1 MPIEH
6 NTPEELEKIA
16 RYQHVISD
24 ATKHIWQHLADRA
37 KDIPTVLTDLTES
50 QLEILLDIEAV
61 EEEWVVDPEMRKEI
75 SIVQWE
81 DINEEE
87 KG

>member
-6 NTPEELEKIA
+6 NTPDELAKIA

-24 ATKHIWQHLADRA
+24 ATTYIWTYMAKRADS
-37 KDIPTVLTDLTES
+37 IPDTLSELTEE
-50 QLEILLDIEAV
+50 QLDILLDIEAV
-61 EEEWVVDPEMRKEI
+61 EAEWVVDPEMRKEI

-81 DINEEE
+81 EDEEE
-87 KG
+87 G

>member
-6 NTPEELEKIA
+6 NTPEELAKIA

-24 ATKHIWQHLADRA
+24 ATAHIWAYMSKRADT
-37 KDIPTVLTDLTES
+37 IPNTISELTEE
-50 QLEILLDIEAV
+50 QLEILLDIESV
-61 EEEWVVDPEMRKEI
+61 EEEWVIDPVQRKLI

-81 DINEEE
+81 ED
-87 KG
+87 

>member
-24 ATKHIWQHLADRA
+24 ATAHIWTYMAKRADA
-37 KDIPTVLTDLTES
+37 VPDTLSELTEE
-50 QLEILLDIEAV
+50 QLEILLDIESV
-61 EEEWVVDPEMRKEI
+61 EAEWVVDPEMRKEI

-81 DINEEE
+81 ELDEEE
-87 KG
+87 D